1 MYLNTLSPP
10 EGSRHHVKRVGRG
23 IGSGIG
29 KTCGRGHKGQ
39 GSRSGCSIKASFE
52 GGQMPMYRR
61 IPKRGFHSRVNDATQ
76 EVRLSVLELFPA
88 DCCINMEA
96 LRDCDF
102 IRNNTKRVRIIFDRP
117 IEQRQIQG
125 LYVTKGA
132 RPFVQEVVR
141 EVISTESAS

>member
-1 MYLNTLSPP
+1 MYLNTLSPAL
-10 EGSRHHVKRVGRG
+10 GSSKNAKRVGRG

-39 GSRSGCSIKASFE
+39 GARSGGNTPAGFE
-52 GGQMPMYRR
+52 GGQIPMYRR

-88 DCCINMEA
+88 ECCITIEA

-102 IRNNTKRVRIIFDRP
+102 IRQNTKRVRIIFDRA
-117 IEQRQIQG
+117 IEVRQVQG
-125 LYVTKGA
+125 LYTTKGA
-132 RPFVQEVVR
+132 RPFVQEV
-141 EVISTESAS
+141 SPTESIE